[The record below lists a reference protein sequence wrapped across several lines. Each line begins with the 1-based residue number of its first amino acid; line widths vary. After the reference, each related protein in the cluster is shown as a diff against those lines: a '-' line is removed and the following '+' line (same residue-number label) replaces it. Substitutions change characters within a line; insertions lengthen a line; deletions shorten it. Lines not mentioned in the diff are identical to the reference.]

1 MESSVDAWMYKLQEE
16 LLAEFGERL
25 VLLGLQGSRAREEAR
40 ADSDIDIVVVIDGL
54 DYASLQAY
62 KEALSRMPNADLA
75 CGFVSSPQ
83 VLAGWPR
90 YDSFNLFMDTS
101 VYYGSFDFMDTDF
114 TADDAL
120 DAAEA
125 GASVIYHAICHGILF
140 DGDALPGIVGECVK
154 SAFFVMRALS
164 YAYTGEYPSSRSRM
178 KELASSE
185 EKVFLDAYDQ
195 LDMLDVDK
203 IAHELLTWSSNIL
216 AEGHN

>member
-1 MESSVDAWMYKLQEE
+1 MESSIDAWMYKLQEE

-40 ADSDIDIVVVIDGL
+40 ADSDIDIVVVIDRL

-62 KEALSRMPNADLA
+62 KEALSHMPNVDLA

-83 VLAGWPR
+83 ILAGWPR
-90 YDSFNLFMDTS
+90 YDSFNLLMDTS

-164 YAYTGEYPSSRSRM
+164 YARTGEYPSSRSRM
-178 KELASSE
+178 KEMASSG
-185 EKVFLDAYDQ
+185 EKIFLDAYDQ
-195 LDMLDVDK
+195 PDMFDVEK
-203 IAHELLTWSSNIL
+203 VAHELLIWSSSIL